1 MPSAPDPH
9 APSRAPAGRVETA
22 RDGAVL
28 VLRIANEARANAL
41 DEGILHALAGALQ
54 AAALGDARAV
64 VLTGAGTRTF
74 SAGYDLRDIA
84 AAGRTAEV
92 EVAERR
98 VLETADAIERCPCPV
113 VCALNGGAYGAGL
126 QLAMAC
132 DWRVASRDA
141 RFAMPPARL
150 GLVYAPEGLRAFVE
164 AIGTGHTREL
174 FLTAR
179 AIDAERALRI
189 GLVNDVVD
197 RADVEPWALEAARA
211 AAACAPLAVAGTK
224 AFLRGIAAGD
234 AAEEARGR
242 ELRRRAFTS
251 EDLAEGLA
259 AFHEK
264 REPRFRG
271 R

>member
-1 MPSAPDPH
+1 MPSAPDP
-9 APSRAPAGRVETA
+9 SIRAPAGRLDTA

-41 DEGILHALAGALQ
+41 DDGILDALVAALQ
-54 AAALGDARAV
+54 EDRRRDARAL
-64 VLTGAGTRTF
+64 VLTAAGSRTF
-74 SAGYDLRDIA
+74 SSGYDLGEIA
-84 AAGRTAEV
+84 AGGRTAEV
-92 EVAERR
+92 EDAERR
-98 VLETADAIERCPCPV
+98 VLEAAAAIERCPCPV

-132 DWRVASRDA
+132 DWRIASRAA

-150 GLVYAPEGLRAFVE
+150 GLVYAPEGLRAFVD
-164 AIGTGHTREL
+164 AVGTGHAREL

-189 GLVNDVVD
+189 GLVNDVVEP
-197 RADVEPWALEAARA
+197 AEVEPRALESARA
-211 AAACAPLAVAGTK
+211 AAACAPLALAGTK
-224 AFLRGIAAGD
+224 AFLRAIAGD
-234 AAEEARGR
+234 ASAGAPAAD
-242 ELRRRAFTS
+242 LRRRAFAS
-251 EDLAEGLA
+251 EDLAEGLS
-259 AFHEK
+259 AFHQK